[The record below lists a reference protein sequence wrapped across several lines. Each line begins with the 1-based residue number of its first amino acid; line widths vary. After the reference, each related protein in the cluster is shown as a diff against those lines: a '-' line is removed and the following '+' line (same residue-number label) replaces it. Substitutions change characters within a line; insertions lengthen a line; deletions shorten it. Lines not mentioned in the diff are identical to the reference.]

1 VLRLNPYLSFRA
13 EAREALEF
21 YQSILG
27 GELRIDTFEGF
38 DDMGVPPEEAHL
50 VLHGHLTTP
59 QGLQLMASDTPSG
72 MPYQSP
78 AGISVSLSGDDADAL
93 QAAWDALSE
102 GGTVNLPYET
112 PPWGGKF
119 GMLVDRFGI
128 AWMVAA
134 DA

>member
-1 VLRLNPYLSFRA
+1 VLRLNPYLSFRV

-21 YQSILG
+21 YQSVLG

-38 DDMGVPPEEAHL
+38 DDMGVPPEEVHL
-50 VLHGHLTTP
+50 VMHGQLTTP
-59 QGLQLMASDTPSG
+59 QGLVLMASDTPSG
-72 MPYQSP
+72 MPFQPP

-93 QAAWDALSE
+93 QSAWDALSE

-119 GMLVDRFGI
+119 GMLLDRFGI